1 MNFLNSGKNGIPV
14 RPGKMLCVLGVIL
27 GVVFVGTPLFSQV
40 NQARLLGTVTD
51 QSGGVIAGATV
62 TVTDVQKGVS
72 RNLTTD
78 SAGEY
83 SASNLD
89 PSTYSL
95 RVEFKGFRTFTRE
108 GMQLGVGQGARVDVT
123 LQPGEQSQIVTVTE
137 ALPLVE
143 TTTATLTG
151 TISSEKITDLP
162 LNGRNFINLLTL
174 RPGYVN
180 SPGGG
185 GGNQA
190 GMGLRPGDTMY
201 LIDGLNIYEWGQGQQ
216 LVNGYAPA
224 GDAATLLPIDAIQE
238 FNIQQ
243 DPKAELGWK
252 PGVQVNLGLKAGTNS
267 IHGTAYA
274 FGRDGALTAKNFFQP
289 PPPVAKPPLSF
300 EQYGATAGGPIKK
313 DKLFWFTGYE
323 AQLLSLGITTPIF
336 SPVDTLLS
344 GGNTKDNI
352 TQGMVNACQALGPSK
367 ISALSAR
374 LAGLD
379 PTTCAVT
386 AASASVENVFVTNHG
401 DQFAKDATQVVPS
414 GLFSLSDVNATYNG
428 LVKVDYH
435 LNDRNTLS
443 GMFFIGDGSGT
454 WDDNPSVITSP
465 FSESLFPVTAR
476 IGSGSWTWVPNS
488 ALVNELKVGY
498 THYLLPFLSADHNVD
513 PNKPWGLSGGFPTG
527 YGINTGVTDKTFFG
541 FPRINISGFTQLGGN
556 WPKFVGPNA
565 NTEFLDHISYLHG
578 KNAFKFGGEL
588 TVVQSSAG
596 ATSNAKGL
604 VRFKKGGNC
613 GGVTCS
619 ALENFLQGNAGSGS
633 SIFVG
638 DPVRDVHTNHLAAFF
653 QDDYRL
659 TPNITVNLGVRY
671 ELGTVIAE
679 NANRLGNFD
688 PNSPTGLV
696 QVGNGITS
704 PYNPDHR
711 DWSPR
716 AGFAWDLQGN
726 QKTVIRAGA
735 SMLYEFVPFSAFVNS
750 GGNAVGLG
758 KVPTGAELCMNG
770 SCVAGSGTI
779 AAATVN
785 PDPGTLSPGWKNNGP
800 STSIFQ
806 AGIVTCGDGSTV
818 TSGPASLVGTQPGP
832 CTTASFARNLRT
844 PYVITWNF
852 DLQRAITPNLS
863 LDLAYL
869 GNHGVKMYGTNDINT
884 PNPGAG
890 WTTQYTAATQ
900 AAAGLDVSDIGKT
913 AGQICLGEG
922 FEQPIYSTCAVNA
935 GAELGLYS
943 QKFPYLQY
951 ILQLSN
957 LYRSHY
963 NAVQATLTQRTSH
976 GLSFTAAYTYSHATD
991 DVSQNFG
998 STTPLH
1004 NENPG
1009 LNYGNSDY
1017 DIRHRFTVEA
1027 TYALPGLKSP
1037 GQILQGWQVN
1047 SIVTWQTATPWA
1059 VQDSANDFSGTG
1071 EVNNPNTWGEA
1082 WNFVGN
1088 PKDFTATPT
1097 GIPYFAPTGQD
1108 GTGVGSNGG
1117 AITKNTTCNAQARAL
1132 DGGATSGL
1140 AQAALFTAGCYAN
1153 GTSVLLPPPF
1163 GQFGNVGKN
1172 VFRDTPF
1179 HNWDVSVQKNMKFK
1193 ERLTAQFRAEFFNV
1207 LNHPLFGDVGA
1218 GHLATNDPSAGFL
1231 GKANAT
1237 PDQASGNPVLG
1248 SGSNRDIQLGLKL
1261 IW

>member
-14 RPGKMLCVLGVIL
+14 RPGRMLCVLGVIL
-27 GVVFVGTPLFSQV
+27 GVVCVGAPLFSQV

-72 RNLTTD
+72 RTLTTD

-83 SASNLD
+83 SAPNLD

-95 RVEFKGFRTFTRE
+95 RVEYKGFKTFTRE

-123 LQPGEQSQIVTVTE
+123 LQPGEQSQMVTVTE

-151 TISSEKITDLP
+151 SITSEKIADLP
-162 LNGRNFINLLTL
+162 LNGRNFVNLLTL

-190 GMGLRPGDTMY
+190 GMGMRPGDSMF

-313 DKLFWFTGYE
+313 DKLFWFLGYE
-323 AQLLSLGITTPIF
+323 AQLLSLGITTPIQ
-336 SPVDTLLS
+336 SPVDVSIGDPTTSFEDACNLLNPKHLAPGVS
-344 GGNTKDNI
+344 GNPI
-352 TQGMVNACQALGPSK
+352 TP
-367 ISALSAR
+367 LSAR

-379 PTTCAVT
+379 TTTCKVSPAT
-386 AASASVENVFVTNHG
+386 ASFENVFTPNHG
-401 DQFAKDATQVVPS
+401 NQFQGKPAQVVPN
-414 GLFSLSDVNATYNG
+414 GLFSLSDVNSTYNG

-488 ALVNELKVGY
+488 AFVNEFKVGY
-498 THYLLPFLSADHNVD
+498 THYLLPFLSVDHNVN
-513 PNKPWGLSGGFPTG
+513 PNAPWGLSGGLPTG
-527 YGINTGVTDKTFFG
+527 YGINTGVTNPTFYG
-541 FPRINISGFTQLGGN
+541 FPRVNIQGFTQLGGN

-565 NTEFLDHISYLHG
+565 NTEFLDHISHLHG

-588 TVVQSSAG
+588 TVAQSSAG

-604 VRFKKGGNC
+604 VRFKDNTKNATG
-613 GGVTCS
+613 S
-619 ALENFLQGNAGSGS
+619 ALQNFLEGITGSGS
-633 SIFVG
+633 NIFVG
-638 DPVRDVHTNHLAAFF
+638 DPVRNVHTNHLAAFF
-653 QDDYRL
+653 QDDYRM
-659 TPNITVNLGVRY
+659 TPKVTVNFGVRY
-671 ELGTVIAE
+671 ELGTVFLDD
-679 NANRLGNFD
+679 ANRLGNFD

-704 PYNPDHR
+704 PYNGDHR

-735 SMLYEFVPFSAFVNS
+735 SLLYEFVPFSAFMNS
-750 GGNAVGLG
+750 GGNSVGLG
-758 KVPTGAELCMNG
+758 KVPTGAEICETVG
-770 SCVAGSGTI
+770 TPPVAKCFKGSGTI
-779 AAATVN
+779 AAATFN
-785 PDPGTLSPGWKNNGP
+785 PDPGTVTAGWQNNGP
-800 STSIFQ
+800 GTPIFN
-806 AGIVTCGDGSTV
+806 GTVTCGDGTPDPNGNP
-818 TSGPASLVGTQPGP
+818 TSP

-869 GNHGVKMYGTNDINT
+869 GNHGVMIYGTRDINT
-884 PNPGAG
+884 PAPGAG
-890 WTTQYTAATQ
+890 WGDPLAGTGMGMAATGS
-900 AAAGLDVSDIGKT
+900 AAY
-913 AGQICLGEG
+913 ICLNNFVHKGKIV
-922 FEQPIYSTCAVNA
+922 PYSNCSPGT
-935 GAELGLYS
+935 ELGPYS
-943 QKFPYLQY
+943 QQFPYLQY
-951 ILQLSN
+951 ILELSN
-957 LYRSHY
+957 MDRSHY

-976 GLSFTAAYTYSHATD
+976 GLSFTAAYTWSHALD

-1017 DIRHRFTVEA
+1017 DIRHRFTFEA

-1037 GQILQGWQVN
+1037 GQILQGWQIN
-1047 SIVTWQTATPWA
+1047 SILTWQTATPWA
-1059 VQDSANDFSGTG
+1059 VQDMSNDFSGTG

-1082 WNFVGN
+1082 WNFYGN
-1088 PKDFTATPT
+1088 PKDFTARPT
-1097 GIPYFAPTGQD
+1097 GIPFVAGGNTVASPTGVAACD
-1108 GTGVGSNGG
+1108 DKAN
-1117 AITKNTTCNAQARAL
+1117 AI
-1132 DGGATSGL
+1132 GPL
-1140 AQAALFTAGCYAN
+1140 AVASLFNNGCYVSGN
-1153 GTSVLLPPPF
+1153 SVLLPPAF
-1163 GQFGNVGKN
+1163 GTFGNVSKN
-1172 VFRDTPF
+1172 IFRDTPF
-1179 HNWDVSVQKNMKFK
+1179 HNWDVSIQKNFKFK
-1193 ERLTAQFRAEFFNV
+1193 ERLSAQFRAEFFNV
-1207 LNHPLFGDVGA
+1207 LNHPLFADVGA
-1218 GHLATNDPSAGFL
+1218 GHLAANDPSVGA
-1231 GKANAT
+1231 ANGTALALANST
-1237 PDQASGNPVLG
+1237 PDQGAGNPVLG
-1248 SGSNRDIQLGLKL
+1248 SGANRDIQLGLKL

>member
-27 GVVFVGTPLFSQV
+27 GVVLACAPVFSQV

-51 QSGGVIAGATV
+51 QSGGVIAGANV
-62 TVTDVQKGVS
+62 IVTDTQKGVS
-72 RNLTTD
+72 RTLTTD

-83 SASNLD
+83 SAPNLD
-89 PSTYSL
+89 PSTYTL
-95 RVEFKGFRTFTRE
+95 RVEYKGFKTFTRE

-123 LQPGEQSQIVTVTE
+123 LQPGEQSQMVTVTE

-267 IHGTAYA
+267 IHGTGYA
-274 FGRDGALTAKNFFQP
+274 FGRAGSWDAKNFFQP
-289 PPPVAKPPLSF
+289 GPPVQVPSLSF

-313 DKLFWFTGYE
+313 DKLFWFAGYE
-323 AQLLSLGITTPIF
+323 AQLLNLGITAPILA
-336 SPVDTLLS
+336 PVDVLLP
-344 GGNTKDNI
+344 GGNTQANI
-352 TQGMVNACQALGPSK
+352 STSIVNACKDLGPLK

-386 AASASVENVFVTNHG
+386 PASASVENVFDFNPG
-401 DQFAKDATQVVPS
+401 NQFAKDATQVVAT
-414 GLFSLSDVNATYNG
+414 GLDAMSDVNSTYNG
-428 LVKVDYH
+428 VVKVDFH
-435 LNDRNTLS
+435 ANDRNTFS

-454 WDDNPSVITSP
+454 WNDNPSAITSA
-465 FSESLFPVTAR
+465 FSESLFPVSAR
-476 IGSGSWTWVPNS
+476 IGSGSWTFVPNS
-488 ALVNELKVGY
+488 ALVNEFKVGY
-498 THYLLPFLSADHNVD
+498 THYLLPFLSVDHNAN
-513 PNKPWGLSGGFPTG
+513 PNAPWGISGGIPTG
-527 YGINTGVTDKTFFG
+527 YAINTGVTNKTFFG

-565 NTEFLDHISYLHG
+565 NTEILDHISYLHG
-578 KNAFKFGGEL
+578 KNAFKFGGEY
-588 TVVQSSAG
+588 TFVQSSAG

-604 VRFKKGGNC
+604 VRFKNTKKNGGT
-613 GGVTCS
+613 GI
-619 ALENFLQGNAGSGS
+619 ALENFLEGITASGS
-633 SIFVG
+633 SVFVG
-638 DPVRDVHTNHLAAFF
+638 DPVRNVHTNHLAVFF
-653 QDDYRL
+653 QDDYRM
-659 TPNITVNLGVRY
+659 TPKVTVNFGVRY
-671 ELGTVIAE
+671 ELGTVIVDD
-679 NANRLGNFD
+679 ANRLGNFD

-704 PYNPDHR
+704 PYNGDHR

-735 SMLYEFVPFSAFVNS
+735 SMLYEFVPFSAFMNS

-758 KVPTGAELCMNG
+758 KVPTGAQLCFNG
-770 SCVAGSGTI
+770 SCVKGTGTI
-779 AAATVN
+779 AATTFN
-785 PDPGTLSPGWKNNGP
+785 PDPITTKAGWINNS
-800 STSIFQ
+800 STPIFQ
-806 AGIVTCGDGSTV
+806 AGTVTCGDGTPDPSGNA
-818 TSGPASLVGTQPGP
+818 TSP
-832 CTTASFARNLRT
+832 CTTASFDRNLRT

-863 LDLAYL
+863 LDIAYL
-869 GNHGVKMYGTNDINT
+869 GNHGVKLYGVRDLNAVPVGTGYSAGGLLSCAADPTTCGTDQSETGPYNT
-884 PNPGAG
+884 P
-890 WTTQYTAATQ
+890 
-900 AAAGLDVSDIGKT
+900 GKT
-913 AGQICLGEG
+913 
-922 FEQPIYSTCAVNA
+922 PY
-935 GAELGLYS
+935 
-943 QKFPYLQY
+943 FPYLSY

-963 NAVQATLTQRTSH
+963 NAVQASLTQRTSH
-976 GLSFTAAYTYSHATD
+976 GLSFTAAYTYSHAND

-998 STTPLH
+998 ASAPL
-1004 NENPG
+1004 NNLAPDSMQ
-1009 LNYGNSDY
+1009 YGNSDY
-1017 DIRHRFTVEA
+1017 DIRHRFTFEA
-1027 TYALPGLKSP
+1027 TYAIPGIKTP
-1037 GQILQGWQVN
+1037 GQILQGWVLN
-1047 SIVTWQTATPWA
+1047 SILTLQTATPWA

-1071 EVNNPNTWGEA
+1071 EVNDAADTWGEA
-1082 WNFVGN
+1082 WNFSGN
-1088 PKDFTATPT
+1088 PKDFTASPNGLPFFGPCVASPSACATDPT
-1097 GIPYFAPTGQD
+1097 LGINNPACTAQSGAS
-1108 GTGVGSNGG
+1108 GTLGYAS
-1117 AITKNTTCNAQARAL
+1117 
-1132 DGGATSGL
+1132 
-1140 AQAALFTAGCYAN
+1140 LFNNGCYVVGKSALTPPAY
-1153 GTSVLLPPPF
+1153 GT
-1163 GQFGNVGKN
+1163 FGNVGKN

-1179 HNWDVSVQKNMKFK
+1179 HNWDVSVQKNWKFK
-1193 ERLTAQFRAEFFNV
+1193 ERLSAQFRAEFFNV
-1207 LNHPLFGDVGA
+1207 LNHPLFADVGA

-1231 GKANAT
+1231 GLANAT
-1237 PDQASGNPVLG
+1237 PDQGSGNPVLG
-1248 SGSNRDIQLGLKL
+1248 SGANRDIQLGLKL